1 MKLQAL
7 RVMLDPASKL
17 LGDTRA
23 VGKKEWERES
33 NGDAYDED
41 SKFLAN

>member
-1 MKLQAL
+1 MERRAL
-7 RVMLDPASKL
+7 RMMLDPVSKL
-17 LGDTRA
+17 LGGTRA

-33 NGDAYDED
+33 NGNAYDED

>member
-1 MKLQAL
+1 MKLHAL
-7 RVMLDPASKL
+7 RVMLDPTTKL

-23 VGKKEWERES
+23 VGKKEWERVG

>member
-1 MKLQAL
+1 M
-7 RVMLDPASKL
+7 MLDPASKL

-23 VGKKEWERES
+23 VGKKSERGES
-33 NGDAYDED
+33 NDDAYDED